1 MSERKATLNFLRSN
15 GRTDSL
21 TSAAMERM
29 DRISVD
35 NVVNTY
41 RIYAPLYDSLF
52 GAVLQPGRRAL
63 TDAVCAMRPASI
75 LEVGVGTGLTLE
87 RYPPASSIVGIDIS
101 DHMLDIA
108 RARVRMLNGRSIHL
122 AAMDAESMDFPDG
135 CFDCVAVPYVLS
147 VTPHPERL
155 VEEVRR
161 VCRKDGTILI
171 LNHFSGSRFWW
182 FLERAV
188 RSLANR
194 IGFRSDFCFD
204 EQILKHDWEIKS
216 VDKVN
221 FLGLSM
227 LVAIRNT

>member
-1 MSERKATLNFLRSN
+1 M
-15 GRTDSL
+15 GR
-21 TSAAMERM
+21 MN
-29 DRISVD
+29 RISVD

-52 GAVLQPGRRAL
+52 GAVLEPGRHAL
-63 TDAVCAMRPASI
+63 TNAVCAMRPTSI

-87 RYPPASSIVGIDIS
+87 RYPASASVVGIDIS

-108 RARVRMLNGRSIHL
+108 RERARQLDGRSIHL
-122 AAMDAESMDFPDG
+122 VAMDAEEMDFPDG

-155 VEEVRR
+155 VTEVRR

-204 EQILKHDWEIKS
+204 EQILRHDWEIQS
-216 VDKVN
+216 VNKVN
-221 FLGLSM
+221 FLGLST
-227 LVAIRNT
+227 LVEIRNT